1 MTVDATD
8 VEQLDHFELDGRE
21 YRTYAFEQSPAE
33 LRAEDGDGREVTC
46 LAVPYGYRQ
55 EIYPGL
61 IEEFARG
68 AFAHQLRAMHRVHF
82 SREHMVMG
90 GDLIGRVHEG
100 TELDRGLQ
108 LRMRVS
114 DIPAGNDTLT
124 LMRDKVLTE
133 VSIGFRAVK
142 SRDLGEGVIL
152 RTKADLTEIS
162 IVLRGAYG
170 RKATVTG
177 IRSAGST
184 PGDVERVA
192 TAADVSLTRR
202 LLAQLP
208 PVQMIG

>member
-1 MTVDATD
+1 MTVTD

-21 YRTYAFEQSPAE
+21 YRTYVFEQSPTE

-61 IEEFARG
+61 VEEFQRG
-68 AFAHQLRAMHRVHF
+68 AFAHQIKAMHRVHF
-82 SREHMVMG
+82 SRGHMIMG
-90 GDLIGRVHEG
+90 GELIGRVHEG
-100 TELDRGLQ
+100 AELDRGLQ

-114 DIPAGNDTLT
+114 DIPVGNDTLV

-142 SRDLGEGVIL
+142 SRDLGEGVVL

-162 IVLRGAYG
+162 VVLRGAYG

-184 PGDVERVA
+184 RGEVEGAPVA
-192 TAADVSLTRR
+192 SLGLTRR
-202 LLAQLP
+202 LLAELP